1 MANPEE
7 MKRYFWFFFGVLGVV
22 FFWAGVWEGI
32 GHLGPLK
39 SPWVSLLVG
48 IILLTI
54 GGIIR
59 KTDQVKQQDIVAK
72 NALHKVHT
80 HPQKPEFHIKYFD
93 KLKKQEILLNGKQ
106 LQRIEK
112 GFLVFL
118 EQSGKE
124 LFIPIHRVTEILHL
138 GKSFK
143 KLK

>member
-39 SPWVSLLVG
+39 SPWISLLIG
-48 IILLTI
+48 IVLLAI
-54 GGIIR
+54 GGIVR
-59 KTDQVKQQDIVAK
+59 KTDQVKQQDVLARSV
-72 NALHKVHT
+72 LHQVHK
-80 HPQKPEFHIKYFD
+80 HPQKHEFHIKYFD
-93 KLKKQEILLNGKQ
+93 RVQKKEIPLGGKQ

-124 LFIPIHRVTEILHL
+124 LFIPIHRVTEVLHL